1 MCGSHWYT
9 FGTADMPLR
18 FEVQHRDPHTR
29 ARAGLIATPH
39 GTIETPVFMPVGTR
53 GTLKS
58 LTPAEARDH
67 GAQIILGNTY
77 HLYLQPGHELIA
89 RMGGLHRFMGWD
101 GPILTDSGGFQV
113 FSLVYGG
120 IADEVKGRRPTQQAQ
135 PGMVRVTEDAVIFK
149 SYIDGSQHIF
159 TPERSIEIQ
168 KGIGADII
176 LCFDELPP
184 FRAGYDYTARS
195 MERTHRWA
203 ARCLAFHQ
211 QTLGGHGGT
220 ALQMPI
226 HMYGGSSVS
235 AAVSAHALPFTPP
248 NPDQSL
254 FGIVHGGVFP
264 DLRRASAEYIGGLP
278 FDGLCIGG
286 SLGGD
291 KQQMREVVDMTVPH
305 MPDHLPRHLLGIGD
319 VDDLIECVARGIDMF
334 DCVSPTRLGRH
345 GAALVRGRSAEPTA
359 KAGERRWKLNVLNAA
374 LREDPGPLEPN
385 CPCYTCA
392 NFSRAYIHHL
402 FRSRELLGIRLVSL
416 HNVAFL
422 LDLMRQ
428 IRESI
433 REGRFAELRAEWL
446 GTSAQ
451 S

>member
-1 MCGSHWYT
+1 MSLT
-9 FGTADMPLR
+9 FDIHA
-18 FEVQHRDPHTR
+18 RDPHTR
-29 ARAGLIATPH
+29 ARTGLITTAH
-39 GTIETPVFMPVGTR
+39 GQIETPVFMPVGTR

-58 LTPAEARDH
+58 LTPGEARDH

-77 HLYLQPGHELIA
+77 HLYLQPGHALIA

-101 GPILTDSGGFQV
+101 GPLLTDSGGFQV

-120 IADEVKGRRPTQQAQ
+120 IADEIKGRRPTQQSK
-135 PGMVRVTEDAVIFK
+135 PGMVKVTEDAVIFK

-159 TPERSIEIQ
+159 TPERSIAIQ
-168 KGIGADII
+168 QGIGADII

-184 FRAGYDYTARS
+184 FRAGYDYTAQS
-195 MERTHRWA
+195 LERTHRWA
-203 ARCLAFHQ
+203 QRCLAYYQ
-211 QTLGGHGGT
+211 SSSGG
-220 ALQMPI
+220 P
-226 HMYGGSSVS
+226 
-235 AAVSAHALPFTPP
+235 AVVAETDIPLP
-248 NPDQSL
+248 NRNQAL

-264 DLRRASAEYIGGLP
+264 DLRRASAEYIGGMP

-291 KQQMREVVDMTVPH
+291 KPQMREVVDMTVPYL
-305 MPDHLPRHLLGIGD
+305 PEHLPRHLLGIGD

-345 GAALVRGRSAEPTA
+345 GTALVRNRDR
-359 KAGERRWKLNVLNAA
+359 KWKLNVLNAA
-374 LREDPGPLEPN
+374 LREDSGPLDAQCQCE
-385 CPCYTCA
+385 TCQHY
-392 NFSRAYIHHL
+392 SRAYIHHL

-433 REGRFAELRAEWL
+433 GAGRFAELRAEWL
-446 GTSAQ
+446 GE
-451 S
+451 

>member
-1 MCGSHWYT
+1 MS
-9 FGTADMPLR
+9 LS
-18 FEVQHRDPHTR
+18 FEIQHRDSHTR
-29 ARAGLIATPH
+29 ARAGLIATSH

-58 LTPAEARDH
+58 LTPDEARDH
-67 GAQIILGNTY
+67 GAQILLGNTY

-89 RMGGLHRFMGWD
+89 RLGGLHRFMGWD

-120 IADEVKGRRPTQQAQ
+120 IADEIKGRRPTQRGQ
-135 PGMVRVTEDAVIFK
+135 PGMVKVTEDSVIFK
-149 SYIDGSQHIF
+149 SYIDGSRHVF

-184 FRAGYDYTARS
+184 FHTGYDYTAQS

-203 ARCLAFHQ
+203 ARCLAYHQ
-211 QTLGGHGGT
+211 QTNDERRLT
-220 ALQMPI
+220 NDQRPLALVALESQPPTPNSHPLTPI
-226 HMYGGSSVS
+226 
-235 AAVSAHALPFTPP
+235 P
-248 NPDQSL
+248 NQSL

-264 DLRRASAEYIGGLP
+264 DLRRASAEYIGGMP

-291 KQQMREVVDMTVPH
+291 KQQMREVVDMTVPY

-345 GAALVRGRSAEPTA
+345 GAALVRDSA
-359 KAGERRWKLNVLNAA
+359 RRWKLNVLNAA
-374 LREDPGPLEPN
+374 LREDPGPLDTS
-385 CPCYTCA
+385 CACYTCA

-428 IRESI
+428 IRTSI
-433 REGRFAELRAEWL
+433 RDGRFAELRAEWL
-446 GTSAQ
+446 GGVAR
-451 S
+451 

>member
-1 MCGSHWYT
+1 
-9 FGTADMPLR
+9 MPLT
-18 FEVQHRDPHTR
+18 FDIQHRDPHTR
-29 ARAGLIATPH
+29 ARTGLIATAH

-58 LTPAEARDH
+58 LTPDEARDH
-67 GAQIILGNTY
+67 GAQIVLGNTY

-120 IADEVKGRRPTQQAQ
+120 IADEIKGRRPTQQAQ
-135 PGMVRVTEDAVIFK
+135 PGMVKVTEDAVIFK
-149 SYIDGSQHIF
+149 SYIDGSRHIF

-184 FRAGYDYTARS
+184 FHAGYDYTARS

-203 ARCLAFHQ
+203 ARCFAYHQ
-211 QTLGGHGGT
+211 QTLGLQSRRPTNDERTLMPVALEPGT
-220 ALQMPI
+220 P
-226 HMYGGSSVS
+226 
-235 AAVSAHALPFTPP
+235 TP
-248 NPDQSL
+248 NPRPPTPNSNQSL

-264 DLRRASAEYIGGLP
+264 DLRRASAEYISGLA

-345 GAALVRGRSAEPTA
+345 GTALLRDPSPCSAQPRQ
-359 KAGERRWKLNVLNAA
+359 RRWKLNVLNAA
-374 LREDPGPLEPN
+374 LREDPGPLDPG
-385 CPCYTCA
+385 CTCYTCA

-428 IRESI
+428 IRASI

-446 GTSAQ
+446 GV
-451 S
+451 

>member
-1 MCGSHWYT
+1 M
-9 FGTADMPLR
+9 LR
-18 FEVQHRDPHTR
+18 FDIQACDPHTR
-29 ARAGLIATPH
+29 ARAGLITTAH

-58 LTPAEARDH
+58 LTPDEARDH

-77 HLYLQPGHELIA
+77 HLYLQPGHQLIA

-120 IADEVKGRRPTQQAQ
+120 IADEIKGRRPTQQVS
-135 PGMVRVTEDAVIFK
+135 PGMVKVTEDAVIFK
-149 SYIDGSQHIF
+149 SYIDGSRHVF

-184 FRAGYDYTARS
+184 FHTGYDYTAKS
-195 MERTHRWA
+195 LERTHRWA
-203 ARCLAFHQ
+203 ARCLAYHQ
-211 QTLGGHGGT
+211 QTLQDRST
-220 ALQMPI
+220 TNDQRPPATDRQQLIPVALESQ
-226 HMYGGSSVS
+226 
-235 AAVSAHALPFTPP
+235 LPTP

-319 VDDLIECVARGIDMF
+319 VDDLLECVARGIDMF

-345 GAALVRGRSAEPTA
+345 GAALVRDSA
-359 KAGERRWKLNVLNAA
+359 RRWKLNVLNAA
-374 LREDPGPLEPN
+374 LREDPGPLDAS
-385 CPCYTCA
+385 CGCYTCA

-422 LDLMRQ
+422 LELMRQ
-428 IRESI
+428 IRASI

-446 GTSAQ
+446 GA
-451 S
+451 

>member
-1 MCGSHWYT
+1 MILAFDIEAC
-9 FGTADMPLR
+9 
-18 FEVQHRDPHTR
+18 DPHSR
-29 ARAGLIATPH
+29 ARAGRITTAH
-39 GTIETPVFMPVGTR
+39 GVIETPVFMPVGTR
-53 GTLKS
+53 GSIKS
-58 LTPAEARDH
+58 LTPDEVRNH

-120 IADEVKGRRPTQQAQ
+120 IADEIKGRRPTQQVQ
-135 PGMVRVTEDAVIFK
+135 PGMVKVTDDAVIFK
-149 SYIDGSQHIF
+149 SYIDGSMHVF

-184 FRAGYDYTARS
+184 FHAGYDYTARS
-195 MERTHRWA
+195 LERTHAWER
-203 ARCLAFHQ
+203 RCLMFHRATQ
-211 QTLGGHGGT
+211 EGG
-220 ALQMPI
+220 
-226 HMYGGSSVS
+226 
-235 AAVSAHALPFTPP
+235 LPFVPP
-248 NPDQSL
+248 NPYQAL

-264 DLRRASAEYIGGLP
+264 DLRRASAEYLRELP

-286 SLGGD
+286 SLGEN

-345 GAALVRGRSAEPTA
+345 GTALVRDA
-359 KAGERRWKLNVLNAA
+359 ERRWKLNVANAA
-374 LREDPGPLEPN
+374 LRDDPTPLDAW
-385 CPCYTCA
+385 CDCYTCRRY
-392 NFSRAYIHHL
+392 SRAYIHHL
-402 FRSRELLGIRLVSL
+402 FRAQELLGIRLVSL

-422 LDLMRQ
+422 LKLMRT
-428 IRESI
+428 IRQSI
-433 REGRFAELRAEWL
+433 IEGRFAHLRAEWL
-446 GTSAQ
+446 GS
-451 S
+451 

>member
-1 MCGSHWYT
+1 MT
-9 FGTADMPLR
+9 LAFDIEA
-18 FEVQHRDPHTR
+18 RDPHSR
-29 ARAGLIATPH
+29 ARAGRIITAH
-39 GTIETPVFMPVGTR
+39 GVIETPVFMPVGTR
-53 GTLKS
+53 GSIKS
-58 LTPAEARDH
+58 LTPDEVRNH

-89 RMGGLHRFMGWD
+89 RMGGLHHFMGWD

-120 IADEVKGRRPTQQAQ
+120 IADEIKGRRPTQQVQ
-135 PGMVRVTEDAVIFK
+135 PGMVKVTEDAVIFK
-149 SYIDGSQHIF
+149 SYIDGSTHVF

-184 FRAGYDYTARS
+184 FHAGYDYTARS
-195 MERTHRWA
+195 LERTHAWER
-203 ARCLAFHQ
+203 RCLMFHRATQ
-211 QTLGGHGGT
+211 EGG
-220 ALQMPI
+220 
-226 HMYGGSSVS
+226 
-235 AAVSAHALPFTPP
+235 LPFVPP
-248 NPDQSL
+248 NPYQAL

-264 DLRRASAEYIGGLP
+264 DLRRASAEYLRELP

-286 SLGGD
+286 SLGEN

-345 GAALVRGRSAEPTA
+345 GTALVRDA
-359 KAGERRWKLNVLNAA
+359 ERRWKLNVANAA
-374 LREDPGPLEPN
+374 LRDDPTPLDAW
-385 CPCYTCA
+385 CDCYTCRH
-392 NFSRAYIHHL
+392 FSRAYIHHL
-402 FRSRELLGIRLVSL
+402 FRAQELLGIRLVSL

-422 LDLMRQ
+422 LKLMRT
-428 IRESI
+428 IRQSI
-433 REGRFAELRAEWL
+433 IEGRFAHLRAEWL
-446 GTSAQ
+446 GI
-451 S
+451 

>member
-1 MCGSHWYT
+1 MT
-9 FGTADMPLR
+9 LAFDIEA
-18 FEVQHRDPHTR
+18 RDPHSR
-29 ARAGLIATPH
+29 ARAGRITTAY
-39 GTIETPVFMPVGTR
+39 GVIETPVFMPVGTR
-53 GTLKS
+53 GSIKS
-58 LTPAEARDH
+58 LTPDEVRNH

-120 IADEVKGRRPTQQAQ
+120 IADEIKGRRPTQQVQ
-135 PGMVRVTEDAVIFK
+135 PGMVKVTDDAVIFK
-149 SYIDGSQHIF
+149 SYIDGSTHVF

-184 FRAGYDYTARS
+184 FHAGYDYTARS
-195 MERTHRWA
+195 LERTHAWER
-203 ARCLAFHQ
+203 RCLMFHRATQ
-211 QTLGGHGGT
+211 EGG
-220 ALQMPI
+220 
-226 HMYGGSSVS
+226 
-235 AAVSAHALPFTPP
+235 LPFVPP
-248 NPDQSL
+248 NPYQAL

-264 DLRRASAEYIGGLP
+264 DLRRASAEYLRELP

-286 SLGGD
+286 SLGEN

-345 GAALVRGRSAEPTA
+345 GTALVRDA
-359 KAGERRWKLNVLNAA
+359 ERRWKLNVANAA
-374 LREDPGPLEPN
+374 LRDDPTPLDAW
-385 CPCYTCA
+385 CDCYTCRH
-392 NFSRAYIHHL
+392 FSRAYIHHL
-402 FRSRELLGIRLVSL
+402 FRAQELLGIRLVSL

-422 LDLMRQ
+422 LKLMRT
-428 IRESI
+428 IRQSI
-433 REGRFAELRAEWL
+433 IEGRFAHLRAEWL
-446 GTSAQ
+446 GS
-451 S
+451 